1 MNLDIIQKIHWTL
14 YQTPSGVSS
23 PPIYPSLDTLIYNL
37 YLTYNGGLA
46 IKTQLTKTQN
56 SIGKSLTNNYLDV
69 INKQNQLE
77 KSGFGV
83 ETRLQSHS
91 KRAFY
96 SLFRQFCERYY
107 NLAEYFSYLYISLLV
122 FTFHIMMINIHLPP
136 LRSKEQLSISHFV
149 Q

>member
-1 MNLDIIQKIHWTL
+1 MNLDMIQKIHWTL

-37 YLTYNGGLA
+37 CLTYNGGLA
-46 IKTQLTKTQN
+46 IKTQLIKTQN
-56 SIGKSLTNNYLDV
+56 SRGKSLTNNYLDV

-77 KSGFGV
+77 KVVSV
-83 ETRLQSHS
+83 SKQDLQSHS

-107 NLAEYFSYLYISLLV
+107 NLTEYFSYLYISLVV
-122 FTFHIMMINIHLPP
+122 FTFHIMMINIYLPP
-136 LRSKEQLSISHFV
+136 LRSKEQLCISHFV
-149 Q
+149 W